1 MEAVL
6 EMPIVAVEASVME
19 DVRDAVGNLNTKVAV
34 LATQHSYLIEAINR
48 VELAV
53 KGQATTTD
61 EYRKSLMAEVLHT
74 TDTVKAMEV
83 ELEMVKGDLAKLA
96 ERTVGA
102 WIRKNAALTV
112 SIMVALSMFIAVV
125 RWFILHYVK

>member
-6 EMPIVAVEASVME
+6 SMPMVAVEASVMD

-34 LATQHSYLIEAINR
+34 LATQHDYLIKAIDR
-48 VELAV
+48 LEVAV

-112 SIMVALSMFIAVV
+112 SIMVAMSMFIAVV

>member
-1 MEAVL
+1 
-6 EMPIVAVEASVME
+6 MPMVAVEASVMD

-34 LATQHSYLIEAINR
+34 LATQHEYLIKAIDR
-48 VELAV
+48 LESAV
-53 KGQATTTD
+53 KGQASTTD
-61 EYRKSLMAEVLHT
+61 EYRKTLMAEVLHT

-83 ELEMVKGDLAKLA
+83 ELEMVKSDLVKLA

-112 SIMVALSMFIAVV
+112 SIMVAMSMFVAVV